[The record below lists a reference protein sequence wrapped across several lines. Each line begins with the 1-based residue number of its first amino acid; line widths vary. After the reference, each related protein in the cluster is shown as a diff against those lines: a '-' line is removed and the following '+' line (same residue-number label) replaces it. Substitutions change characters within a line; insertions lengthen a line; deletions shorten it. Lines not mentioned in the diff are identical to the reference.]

1 LINPSKAHRTH
12 VIWLYGGLVA
22 AAVTASSLT
31 VRAQQPTQ
39 QSTSKPAA
47 QAKTGSTKTPPT
59 MADGARVYGENCS
72 RCHNPPE
79 GFPQHVSG
87 TIARHMRMR
96 ASLSEQDWDAL
107 LRFFNPK

>member
-1 LINPSKAHRTH
+1 MRNPSEAHRTH
-12 VIWLYGGLVA
+12 LVWLYSGLVA

-31 VRAQQPTQ
+31 VRAQQPPQ
-39 QSTSKPAA
+39 PSASKSAA
-47 QAKTGSTKTPPT
+47 PAKTGSTRTPPT
-59 MADGARVYGENCS
+59 MADGARVYAENCS

-79 GFPQHVSG
+79 GFPQQVSG

-96 ASLSEQDWDAL
+96 ASLSEQDADAL